1 MNINAARTFGHIA
14 GVASRHWKHLH
25 ILTRATRSSDD
36 NRTHLHS
43 WSQEGR
49 NGRRNG
55 DFQITDSMEPGIEL
69 QVVLLIKS
77 ESIDAKGS
85 RLVVHD
91 VTGRIEVYERLCL
104 IVD

>member
-1 MNINAARTFGHIA
+1 
-14 GVASRHWKHLH
+14 
-25 ILTRATRSSDD
+25 
-36 NRTHLHS
+36 
-43 WSQEGR
+43 
-49 NGRRNG
+49 
-55 DFQITDSMEPGIEL
+55 MEPGIEL